1 MLQKFSWSEYWTVVI
16 VIVAI
21 YYAIVFLLLYRNG
34 LLKPPSW
41 KRPTPA
47 QPVPSK
53 PAQKQAIER
62 QSAFVIDPAKE
73 KEKQLMSLIDDVTNF
88 LRDIAG
94 KSYVKEEIIMGLQVF
109 MRDYKQ
115 FEGTP
120 HQPDIN
126 EFLIAEVDNYCSV
139 DLTGEEVDR
148 VWLS

>member
-1 MLQKFSWSEYWTVVI
+1 MLQKFSWTEYWTVVI
-16 VIVAI
+16 VVVAI
-21 YYAIVFLLLYRNG
+21 YYTIVFLLLYRNG
-34 LLKPPSW
+34 LLKPSLW

-47 QPVPSK
+47 QPIPSK
-53 PAQKQAIER
+53 TVQKPAIER
-62 QSAFVIDPAKE
+62 QSVPAVDPAKE
-73 KEKQLMSLIDDVTNF
+73 VEKQLMALIDDVTNF

-115 FEGTP
+115 FANTP